1 MAVTPLPIP
10 SCVYFLLF
18 RMLFIV
24 QPIRK
29 AQVPSFLTEHGESF
43 SVCCTDLH
51 FQDFFVKS
59 TDRSKSFTA
68 KLIEPD
74 LVLFPPFY
82 KNQMQKEVFYF
93 PLLPNSPSPRWDS
106 IARIS
111 SGLSSTTSVR
121 GTGSSTAWQIAL
133 ETG

>member
-1 MAVTPLPIP
+1 MAVMPLPIP

-43 SVCCTDLH
+43 SVCCIDLH
-51 FQDFFVKS
+51 FQVFFVKS
-59 TDRSKSFTA
+59 TDRSKSFTTR
-68 KLIEPD
+68 LIEPD

-82 KNQMQKEVFYF
+82 KNQMQKEFFYF

>member
-1 MAVTPLPIP
+1 MAVMPLPIP
-10 SCVYFLLF
+10 SRVYFLLP

-29 AQVPSFLTEHGESF
+29 AQVPSFLMEHGESF

-59 TDRSKSFTA
+59 TDRSKSFTTRQ
-68 KLIEPD
+68 IEPD

-82 KNQMQKEVFYF
+82 KKQM
-93 PLLPNSPSPRWDS
+93 
-106 IARIS
+106 
-111 SGLSSTTSVR
+111 
-121 GTGSSTAWQIAL
+121 
-133 ETG
+133 